1 MQDEYDSQ
9 PGSPGPSKRRRYSR
23 VSRAC
28 NECRVRKI
36 RCNGRQPCEPCED
49 FERRKSRIESFTE
62 RTTNKSGTD
71 CTFTSTKGQRV
82 AGAPRTKIL
91 EDRLRRARNLIT
103 KLQSQNPSAPLTAE
117 VNSIFDSPPGSPSS
131 VSDTTGVTDEN
142 PGDYLESMMD
152 GKGRL
157 LLNQKSATYYGG
169 GSGLAFLQKTLQLFS
184 QNSPRIG
191 TVSPEPPQY
200 ALSSLFD
207 SPLWETQ
214 TLQTAPPS
222 AEFLPSRRTASDLL
236 DVFFGNAYHLVQFM
250 HEPTFRKQVDR
261 IYDLDPMDFEELD
274 HDFLP
279 LFHAVIALGYLFNQ
293 TTHQKHGCK
302 GALDQA

>member
-1 MQDEYDSQ
+1 
-9 PGSPGPSKRRRYSR
+9 
-23 VSRAC
+23 
-28 NECRVRKI
+28 
-36 RCNGRQPCEPCED
+36 
-49 FERRKSRIESFTE
+49 
-62 RTTNKSGTD
+62 
-71 CTFTSTKGQRV
+71 V

-91 EDRLRRARNLIT
+91 EDRLRRARTLIT

-131 VSDTTGVTDEN
+131 VSDTTGVTDES
-142 PGDYLESMMD
+142 PGEYLESMMD
-152 GKGRL
+152 GKGSL

-169 GSGLAFLQKTLQLFS
+169 GSGLAFLRKTLQLFS
-184 QNSPRIG
+184 QGSPRTG
-191 TVSPEPPQY
+191 TASPELPQY

-214 TLQTAPPS
+214 TLQTGPS
-222 AEFLPSRRTASDLL
+222 SSEILPSRRTASDLL

-261 IYDLDPMDFEELD
+261 IYDLDLMDFEELD
-274 HDFLP
+274 YDFLP
-279 LFHAVIALGYLFNQ
+279 LFHSVLALGYLFAQ
-293 TTHQKHGCK
+293 KTHQKHGCK